1 MEWLTLAYAA
11 ITGIFRASTD
21 ALRADEELEA
31 MEREKAKA
39 LQEYKG
45 QIAIMDMEF
54 EDKKKTAY
62 KEADSYDRKAEQLDK
77 EANIKDKQTTLDEQ
91 YVSNSF
97 NNQFKQ
103 LQAEQSGNAFEWNQQ
118 AMAIG
123 QNEGNELSRA
133 AASGTRAGGSM
144 SQATEL
150 QTDILNKEFQNAQNL
165 TRLNNE
171 LRIYNLF
178 NTLNKN
184 VNDIQ
189 GSRYDADFMRDNAGF
204 YRADALDLRNSYLEG
219 GSKYNL
225 HQQKKK
231 NYTDSFNNYMNDLQA
246 DIDTN
251 FSGGYRFKRALTS
264 FFGGANEG
272 LRTGREW
279 ENVFQ
284 NAWGNNS

>member
-1 MEWLTLAYAA
+1 MFTLIWGA
-11 ITGIFRASTD
+11 ISGFARTILDDYNRE
-21 ALRADEELEA
+21 DELQN
-31 MEREKAKA
+31 MLSERDWAKV
-39 LQEYKG
+39 QYED
-45 QIAIMDMEF
+45 QIALMNLKF
-54 EDKKKTAY
+54 EEAKEEANKT
-62 KEADSYDRKAEQLDK
+62 ADSYDRKAEQLDK

-103 LQAEQSGNAFEWNQQ
+103 LQAEQIGNAFEWNQQ

-171 LRIYNLF
+171 LKTYNLF

-219 GSKYNL
+219 GIKYNIF
-225 HQQKKK
+225 QQEKK
-231 NYTDSFNNYMNDLQA
+231 NAKDRFEAAIDDLNK
-246 DIDTN
+246 DINTIQDN
-251 FSGGYRFKRALTS
+251 GYRIRRGLS
-264 FFGGANEG
+264 NFFGGFNEG